1 MVFDEMNRK
10 IKKILNKKNKSKII
24 CLTAYSKN
32 IAAEVDK
39 YADIT
44 LVGDSLGSVLY
55 NYNSTRSVSLTEM
68 INHSKSVRLAVKKSL
83 MVVDMPYKTYNT
95 NISALKNA
103 KKIIKYTKCDA
114 VKLEGGK
121 KIIKQIK
128 FLIKNKIKV
137 MGHLGLLP
145 QTTKGKFKSKG
156 KTNKEKKR
164 LLNDALLLEK
174 SGVFAIVLECVK
186 TLTAKQITRELKI
199 PTIGI
204 GSSKYCDGQVLVTD
218 DLIGLN
224 ETKIRFVKKFIN
236 IKKYL
241 NVGLRKFA
249 SEVRSK
255 KYPSKKYSY

>member
-1 MVFDEMNRK
+1 M
-10 IKKILNKKNKSKII
+10 KKIEKILKKKNKLKII

-32 IAAEVDK
+32 VAEEVDK

-55 NYNSTRSVSLTEM
+55 NYGTTRKVSLTNM
-68 INHSKSVRLAVKKSL
+68 IDHSRSVRLGVKKSL
-83 MVVDMPYKTYNT
+83 MVVDMPYNTYNT
-95 NISALKNA
+95 SKDALKNA
-103 KKIIKYTKCDA
+103 KKILKETRCDA

-121 KIIKQIK
+121 RIINQINY
-128 FLIKNKIKV
+128 LIKNKVPV

-145 QTTKGKFKSKG
+145 QTTTGKFKSKG
-156 KTNKEKKR
+156 KTFREKKQLIDDSI
-164 LLNDALLLEK
+164 LLQN

-186 TLTAKQITRELKI
+186 TSTAKEITSKIKI

-204 GSSKYCDGQVLVTD
+204 GSSVHCDGQVLVTD

-224 ETKIRFVKKFIN
+224 DTKIKFVKKFIN
-236 IKKYL
+236 IKKYI
-241 NVGLRKFA
+241 NSGLRKFV

-255 KYPSKKYSY
+255 KYPSKKHSY